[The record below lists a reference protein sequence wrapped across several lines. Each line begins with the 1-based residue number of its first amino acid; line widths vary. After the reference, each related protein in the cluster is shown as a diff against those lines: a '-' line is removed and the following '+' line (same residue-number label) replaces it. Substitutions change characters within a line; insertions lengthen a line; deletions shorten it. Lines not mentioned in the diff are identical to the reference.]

1 MAQRNDDIVKVFVAD
16 AKKEIG
22 HENCQWSLSD
32 LDECNELIKS
42 YAQKG
47 DPMSR
52 YQIAQ
57 VTTFAVDELLKQS
70 EQLLNE
76 IAEVKSVSNGEKAQF
91 SAAQNDVTAY
101 IIAKGGTPLRT
112 KIANKYVTV
121 DTIEIAAR
129 PYMNF
134 QDLAT
139 GRLKLS
145 DMATSASREIS
156 YKKMRYIQDILNA
169 AVATV
174 GENGYISTN
183 NLTAQSF
190 NKVLA
195 TFRRMS
201 PGKVRIVGDVGALDN
216 IDALVNGN
224 YGYAP
229 EAVDNILRTGYV
241 GHYKGA
247 TVVGLENPIVDFALN
262 PLLSTDIFYLL
273 GGEVPSLKVVNEGGV
288 RTMEQ
293 QNIDDE
299 SYEMVIRQDFGAA
312 WIPGKYPTIGAVEFT
327 A

>member
-1 MAQRNDDIVKVFVAD
+1 MAKKDDNIVKVFVAE
-16 AKKEIG
+16 AKGKIGKEG
-22 HENCQWSLSD
+22 CEWKAND
-32 LDECNELIKS
+32 LNECNELIRE
-42 YAQKG
+42 YARKG

-52 YQIAQ
+52 YQIAE
-57 VTTFAVDELLKQS
+57 VTTFVVDDLLKQS

-91 SAAQNDVTAY
+91 SAAQSDVTAY

-129 PYMNF
+129 PYMNY
-134 QDLAT
+134 QDMAT
-139 GRLKLS
+139 GRLNLS
-145 DMATSASREIS
+145 DMATSAAREIS
-156 YKKMRYIQDILNA
+156 YKKMKYIQEILNA

-183 NLTAQSF
+183 NLTAPSL

-262 PLLSTDIFYLL
+262 PLLDTDIFYLL
-273 GGEVPSLKVVNEGGV
+273 GGEVPSLKIVNEGGV

-312 WIPGKYPTIGAVEFT
+312 WVPGKFPTIGAVEFT

>member
-1 MAQRNDDIVKVFVAD
+1 MASRHDDILKVFLAD
-16 AKKEIG
+16 IKNEIG
-22 HENCQWSLSD
+22 KEGCRWSSRD
-32 LDECNELIKS
+32 LEECNELIRN
-42 YAQKG
+42 YARKA

-52 YQIAQ
+52 WQIAE
-57 VTTFAVDELLKQS
+57 VTTFMVDDLLKQS
-70 EQLLNE
+70 EQLINE
-76 IAEVKSVSNGEKAQF
+76 MAEVKTVSNGEKAQF
-91 SAAQNDVTAY
+91 AAAQNDVTAY
-101 IIAKGGTPLRT
+101 ILAKGGTPLRT

-121 DTIEIAAR
+121 DTVEIAAR

-139 GRLKLS
+139 GRLNMS
-145 DMATSASREIS
+145 DLATSAAREIS
-156 YKKMRYIQDILNA
+156 YKKVRYIQDVLNA

-174 GENGYISTN
+174 GANGYITTN
-183 NLTAQSF
+183 SLSAQAF

-201 PGKVRIVGDVGALDN
+201 PGNVRVIGDVGALDRLDGV
-216 IDALVNGN
+216 ITGD
-224 YGYAP
+224 YQYAP
-229 EAVDNILRTGYV
+229 DSIESILRAGYV

-247 TVVGLENPIVDFALN
+247 TVIGLENPIIDYALN
-262 PLLSTDIFYLL
+262 PLLDTDILYLV

-299 SYEMVIRQDFGAA
+299 SYEMVIRQDFGCA
-312 WIPGKYPTIGAVEFT
+312 WVAGKHPTIGAVQFT